1 MQTTARAT
9 EPTVTAF
16 WDEWRRL
23 RHHIRAALEHAG
35 DTHTEHDILD
45 LLRND
50 QAQFW
55 PAENSAM
62 ITEIVGYPNG
72 SHCRIWL
79 AGGEYDELRGLERDR
94 VIPWARQRGCR
105 RIELVGRKG
114 WARRMK
120 DYHEVATVLAKEI
133 T

>member
-1 MQTTARAT
+1 MQTTARQI
-9 EPTVTAF
+9 EPTATAF

-23 RHHIRAALEHAG
+23 RHHILAALEHAG

-55 PAENSAM
+55 PADNSAM
-62 ITEIVGYPNG
+62 VTEIVGYPNG

-79 AGGEYDELRGLERDR
+79 AGGNYDELRELERDR
-94 VIPWARQRGCR
+94 LIPWARQRGCR

-114 WARRMK
+114 WARRLK
-120 DYHEVATVLAKEI
+120 DYKEVAVVMAKEI
-133 T
+133 

>member
-1 MQTTARAT
+1 MQTTARQIERTAT
-9 EPTVTAF
+9 SF

-23 RHHIRAALEHAG
+23 RHHILAALEHAG
-35 DTHTEHDILD
+35 GTHTAHDILD

-94 VIPWARQRGCR
+94 VIPWARSRGCR

-114 WARRMK
+114 WARRLK
-120 DYHEVATVLAKEI
+120 DYDEVAVVLAKEI
-133 T
+133 

>member
-1 MQTTARAT
+1 MQTTAKAT
-9 EPTVTAF
+9 EPTATLF
-16 WDEWRRL
+16 WDEWKRL
-23 RHHIRAALEHAG
+23 RHHILAALEHAG

-62 ITEIVGYPNG
+62 VTEIVGYPNG

-79 AGGEYDELRGLERDR
+79 AGGEYDELRELERDKL
-94 VIPWARQRGCR
+94 IPWARQQGCR

-114 WARRMK
+114 WARRLK
-120 DYHEVATVLAKEI
+120 DYDEVAVVLAKEI
-133 T
+133 

>member
-1 MQTTARAT
+1 MQTTARQIERTAT
-9 EPTVTAF
+9 SF

-23 RHHIRAALEHAG
+23 RHHILAALEHAG
-35 DTHTEHDILD
+35 GTHTEHDILD

-62 ITEIVGYPNG
+62 ITEIVGSPNG

-94 VIPWARQRGCR
+94 VIPWARSRGCR

-114 WARRMK
+114 WARRLK
-120 DYHEVATVLAKEI
+120 DYDEVAVVLAKEI
-133 T
+133 

>member
-1 MQTTARAT
+1 
-9 EPTVTAF
+9 
-16 WDEWRRL
+16 L
-23 RHHIRAALEHAG
+23 RHHILAALEHAG

-72 SHCRIWL
+72 NHCRIWL
-79 AGGEYDELRGLERDR
+79 AGGEYDELRELERDR
-94 VIPWARQRGCR
+94 LIPWARSQGCR

-114 WARRMK
+114 WARRLK
-120 DYHEVATVLAKEI
+120 DYKEVATVLAKEI
-133 T
+133 

>member
-1 MQTTARAT
+1 MQTTARQIERTAT
-9 EPTVTAF
+9 SF

-23 RHHIRAALEHAG
+23 RHHILAALEHAG
-35 DTHTEHDILD
+35 GTHTEHDILD

-50 QAQFW
+50 HAQFW

-94 VIPWARQRGCR
+94 VIPWARSRGCR

-114 WARRMK
+114 WARRLK
-120 DYHEVATVLAKEI
+120 DYDEVAVVLAKEI
-133 T
+133 

>member
-1 MQTTARAT
+1 MQTTARQIEPIAT
-9 EPTVTAF
+9 SF

-23 RHHIRAALEHAG
+23 RHHILAALEHAG
-35 DTHTEHDILD
+35 GTHTEDDVLD
-45 LLRND
+45 LLRAD

-55 PAENSAM
+55 PAANSAM
-62 ITEIVGYPNG
+62 VTEIVGYPQG

-79 AGGEYDELRGLERDR
+79 AGGEYDELRALERDM
-94 VIPWARQRGCR
+94 VIPWASSMGCR

-114 WARRMK
+114 WARRLN
-120 DYHEVATVLAKEI
+120 DYQEVARVLAKEI

>member
-1 MQTTARAT
+1 M
-9 EPTVTAF
+9 
-16 WDEWRRL
+16 
-23 RHHIRAALEHAG
+23 RHHILAALEHAG
-35 DTHTEHDILD
+35 GTHTEHDILD

-94 VIPWARQRGCR
+94 VIPWARSRGCR

-114 WARRMK
+114 WARRLK
-120 DYHEVATVLAKEI
+120 DYDEVAVVLAKEI
-133 T
+133 

>member
-9 EPTVTAF
+9 EPTDTPF
-16 WDEWRRL
+16 WDERRRL
-23 RHHIRAALEHAG
+23 RHHILAALEHAG
-35 DTHTEHDILD
+35 DTHTEHDVLD

-62 ITEIVGYPNG
+62 VTEIVGYPNG

-79 AGGEYDELRGLERDR
+79 AGGNYEEVRALERDR
-94 VIPWARQRGCR
+94 VIPWAQQKGCR
-105 RIELVGRKG
+105 RIEMVGRKG
-114 WARRMK
+114 WARRLK
-120 DYHEVATVLAKEI
+120 DYREVATVLVKEI
-133 T
+133 

>member
-9 EPTVTAF
+9 EPTATLF

-23 RHHIRAALEHAG
+23 RHLILAALEHAG

-79 AGGEYDELRGLERDR
+79 AGGNYDELRGLERDR
-94 VIPWARQRGCR
+94 VIPWARSRGCR

-114 WARRMK
+114 WARRLK
-120 DYHEVATVLAKEI
+120 DYDEVATVLAKEI
-133 T
+133 

>member
-9 EPTVTAF
+9 EPTATSF
-16 WDEWRRL
+16 WDEWKRL
-23 RHHIRAALEHAG
+23 RHHILAALEHAG

-55 PAENSAM
+55 PADNSAM
-62 ITEIVGYPNG
+62 VTEIVGYPNG

-79 AGGEYDELRGLERDR
+79 AGGNYDELRELERDR
-94 VIPWARQRGCR
+94 LIPWARQRGCR

-114 WARRMK
+114 WARRLK
-120 DYHEVATVLAKEI
+120 DYKEVAVVMAKEI
-133 T
+133 

>member
-1 MQTTARAT
+1 MQTTARQIERTA
-9 EPTVTAF
+9 TAF

-23 RHHIRAALEHAG
+23 RHHILAALEHAG

-55 PAENSAM
+55 PADNSAM
-62 ITEIVGYPNG
+62 VTEIVGYPNG

-79 AGGEYDELRGLERDR
+79 AGGNYDELRELERDR
-94 VIPWARQRGCR
+94 LIPWARQRGCR

-114 WARRMK
+114 WARRLK
-120 DYHEVATVLAKEI
+120 DYKEVAVVMAKEI
-133 T
+133 

>member
-1 MQTTARAT
+1 MQTTARQIERTAT
-9 EPTVTAF
+9 SF

-23 RHHIRAALEHAG
+23 RHHILAALEHAG
-35 DTHTEHDILD
+35 GTHTEHDILD

-94 VIPWARQRGCR
+94 VIPWARSRGWR

-114 WARRMK
+114 WARRLK
-120 DYHEVATVLAKEI
+120 DYDEVAVVLAKEI
-133 T
+133 

>member
-1 MQTTARAT
+1 MQAT
-9 EPTVTAF
+9 RRQIEPIATSF

-23 RHHIRAALEHAG
+23 RHHILAALEHAG
-35 DTHTEHDILD
+35 GTHSEDDVLD
-45 LLRND
+45 LLRAD

-55 PAENSAM
+55 PAANSAM
-62 ITEIVGYPNG
+62 VTEIVGYPQG

-79 AGGEYDELRGLERDR
+79 AGGEYDELRALERDM
-94 VIPWARQRGCR
+94 VIPWASSVGCR

-114 WARRMK
+114 WARRLT
-120 DYHEVATVLAKEI
+120 DYNEVARVLAKEI

>member
-9 EPTVTAF
+9 ERTATSF
-16 WDEWRRL
+16 WDEWGRL
-23 RHHIRAALEHAG
+23 RHHIMAALEHAG
-35 DTHTEHDILD
+35 ETHTEHDVLD
-45 LLRND
+45 LLRRD

-79 AGGEYDELRGLERDR
+79 AGGNYDELRELERDR
-94 VIPWARQRGCR
+94 LIPWARSQGCR
-105 RIELVGRKG
+105 RSELVGRKG
-114 WARRMK
+114 WARRLE
-120 DYHEVATVLAKEI
+120 DYREVARVMAKEI
-133 T
+133 

>member
-1 MQTTARAT
+1 MQTTARQIERTAT
-9 EPTVTAF
+9 SF

-23 RHHIRAALEHAG
+23 RHHILAALEHAG
-35 DTHTEHDILD
+35 GTHTEHDILD

-55 PAENSAM
+55 TAENSAM

-94 VIPWARQRGCR
+94 VIPWARSRGCR

-114 WARRMK
+114 WARRLK
-120 DYHEVATVLAKEI
+120 DYDEVAVVLAKEI
-133 T
+133 

>member
-9 EPTVTAF
+9 EPTATSF
-16 WDEWRRL
+16 WDEWKRL
-23 RHHIRAALEHAG
+23 RHHILAALEHAG

-55 PAENSAM
+55 PADNSAM
-62 ITEIVGYPNG
+62 VTEIVGYPNG

-79 AGGEYDELRGLERDR
+79 AGGEYDELRELERDKL
-94 VIPWARQRGCR
+94 IPWARQQGCR

-114 WARRMK
+114 WARRLK
-120 DYHEVATVLAKEI
+120 DYDEVAVVLAKEI
-133 T
+133 

>member
-1 MQTTARAT
+1 MQTTARQIERTA
-9 EPTVTAF
+9 TAF

-23 RHHIRAALEHAG
+23 RHHILAALEHAG

-62 ITEIVGYPNG
+62 VTEIVGYPNG

-79 AGGEYDELRGLERDR
+79 AGGEYDELRELERDR
-94 VIPWARQRGCR
+94 LIPWARQRGCR

-114 WARRMK
+114 WARRLK
-120 DYHEVATVLAKEI
+120 DYKEVAVVMAKEI
-133 T
+133 

>member
-1 MQTTARAT
+1 MQTTAKAT
-9 EPTVTAF
+9 EPTATLF
-16 WDEWRRL
+16 WDEWKRL
-23 RHHIRAALEHAG
+23 RHHILAALEHAG

-62 ITEIVGYPNG
+62 VTEIVGYPNG

-79 AGGEYDELRGLERDR
+79 AGGEYEELRGLERDR

-114 WARRMK
+114 WARRLK
-120 DYHEVATVLAKEI
+120 DYDEVAVVLAKEI
-133 T
+133 

>member
-1 MQTTARAT
+1 MQTTARQIERTA
-9 EPTVTAF
+9 TAF

-23 RHHIRAALEHAG
+23 RHHILAALEHAG

-55 PAENSAM
+55 PADNSAM
-62 ITEIVGYPNG
+62 VTEIVGYPNG

-79 AGGEYDELRGLERDR
+79 AGGEYDELRELERDKL
-94 VIPWARQRGCR
+94 IPWARQQGCR

-114 WARRMK
+114 WARRLK
-120 DYHEVATVLAKEI
+120 DYDEVAVVLAKEI
-133 T
+133 